1 MDSTVYVAIIS
12 AIVGPIAILVLKDYL
27 DNRKKSHT
35 IEKSIDSYK
44 KVGDELEEIFEEMEA
59 DRVWMVQ
66 FHNGGNFYPT
76 GKSIQKFSMFYET
89 TRSSQVPRIQQY
101 YQNIPVS
108 IFNKAFSQIS
118 KAGEILIEDRKDES
132 IPTYGLKY
140 AMEDASSVSAYLFR
154 VETIDERFVAVIGV
168 DFIKKKSITQEQ
180 LNKVRIKVAA
190 MGGLVSNYLK

>member
-1 MDSTVYVAIIS
+1 MDTTVYVAIIS
-12 AIVGPIAILVLKDYL
+12 AVVGPLAILILKDYL
-27 DNRKKSHT
+27 DNRKKSHA
-35 IEKSIDSYK
+35 IENSIDSYK

-89 TRSSQVPRIQQY
+89 VRSSTVPRIQQY

-108 IFNKAFSQIS
+108 IFNKAFSEIS
-118 KAGEILIEDRKDES
+118 QTGEILVEDRLDET
-132 IPTYGLKY
+132 IPTFGLKY
-140 AMEDASSVSAYLFR
+140 AMEDASTVSAYLFR
-154 VETIDERFVAVIGV
+154 VETIDEKFVAVIGI
-168 DFIKKKSITQEQ
+168 DFIKKTPMTPEQ
-180 LNKVRIKVAA
+180 INKARLKIAT